1 MKLAAVLSA
10 KGSKTFTT
18 IATLKV
24 RDAVAELAANNIG
37 ALIVVDERGYPEGI
51 ISERDIIRRLAADP
65 GVLDLAIADVMTSP
79 VLCGSPADDT
89 DAVLRMMTAN
99 HFRHLPVVDGGSL
112 VGTVTVADLVK
123 AEVTDLK
130 GAVETMETLLLK

>member
-37 ALIVVDERGYPEGI
+37 ALIVVDEHGYPEGI
-51 ISERDIIRRLAADP
+51 ISERDIIRRLATDP

-89 DAVLRMMTAN
+89 GAVLRMMTAN

>member
-51 ISERDIIRRLAADP
+51 ISERDIIRRLATDP

-89 DAVLRMMTAN
+89 GAVLRMMTAN